1 MVLCPVGVKTRP
13 RGTSRGE
20 RADADERG
28 RIATARHILRFA
40 YGPWS

>member
-1 MVLCPVGVKTRP
+1 MVLCLVGVKTRP

-20 RADADERG
+20 HVDADERG
-28 RIATARHILRFA
+28 RIATGRRILRVA